1 VELRLIEPT
10 ARREDSVCAPGSG
23 FPGFQTH
30 SKNFDKFHFQK
41 GDMMRK
47 LSKLLFITIVGLL
60 FFGLAYGQF
69 AKPEDAIMYRQ
80 SVMTIIGHHIGQMG
94 AVVTGKKSYD
104 KQEFSHNA
112 SVIEMLSTLP
122 WEAFMTPGSDK
133 GKTKLKST
141 ALGEKDK
148 FMAKAKTFETEIQKL
163 VKVSAGDDFN
173 AIKAQFGEVAKSC
186 KSCHQDY
193 RSR

>member
-1 VELRLIEPT
+1 M
-10 ARREDSVCAPGSG
+10 
-23 FPGFQTH
+23 
-30 SKNFDKFHFQK
+30 K
-41 GDMMRK
+41 K

-69 AKPEDAIMYRQ
+69 AKPENAIMYRQ
-80 SVMTIIGHHIGQMG
+80 SVMTIIGHHMGQMG
-94 AVVTGKKSYD
+94 AVVTGKKPYE
-104 KQEFSHNA
+104 KQAFSHDA
-112 SVIEMLSTLP
+112 AVLEMLSTLP
-122 WEAFMTPGSDK
+122 WQAFMTPGSDK

-141 ALGEKDK
+141 ALREKDK

-163 VKVSAGDDFN
+163 VKVSSGDDFN

>member
-1 VELRLIEPT
+1 M
-10 ARREDSVCAPGSG
+10 
-23 FPGFQTH
+23 
-30 SKNFDKFHFQK
+30 K
-41 GDMMRK
+41 K
-47 LSKLLFITIVGLL
+47 LSKLLFITLVGLL

-69 AKPEDAIMYRQ
+69 AKPENAIMYRQ
-80 SVMTIIGHHIGQMG
+80 SVMTIIGHHMGQMG
-94 AVVTGKKSYD
+94 AVVTGKKPYEE
-104 KQEFSHNA
+104 QEFSHNA
-112 SVIEMLSTLP
+112 SVMEMLSTLP

-141 ALGEKDK
+141 ALREKDK

-163 VKVSAGDDFN
+163 VKVSSGDDFN